1 MADSSY
7 ITQTLQKLVRIN
19 SVNPSLEDTGAG
31 EKEIGLFIT
40 DELDKAGITPEIDE
54 LAPGRIN
61 VTGIIPGSGNG
72 KSLILNAHMDT
83 VGVAGM
89 DDPFSGRI
97 KNGNLYGRGSY
108 DMKGSIAAILDA
120 GKRLIQEK
128 IPLRGDVILSFVAD
142 EEFESIGAK
151 RFVEKYK
158 ADAAIV
164 TEPTDLQICLAHRG
178 FGVYKVETKGKTAHG
193 GNHKLGTD
201 ANMKMGLLLK
211 ELEKHARNLP
221 GQKQHPLCGEASVHV
236 PLIKG
241 GNSLFIYSDACTIHV
256 ERRTLPS
263 ETKDQVT
270 RELLAI
276 IHKLEKND
284 PDFKASLEC
293 IIWRDPYETAPDT
306 PIVKELQHAFKSVLG
321 INPPFIGHTWWE
333 DSAIFGQSGIETVI
347 AGPKGKGI
355 HEATEWVEIDSVVNL
370 SDILYDTSVRFCR

>member
-1 MADSSY
+1 M
-7 ITQTLQKLVRIN
+7 
-19 SVNPSLEDTGAG
+19 
-31 EKEIGLFIT
+31 
-40 DELDKAGITPEIDE
+40 
-54 LAPGRIN
+54 
-61 VTGIIPGSGNG
+61 
-72 KSLILNAHMDT
+72 
-83 VGVAGM
+83 
-89 DDPFSGRI
+89 
-97 KNGNLYGRGSY
+97 
-108 DMKGSIAAILDA
+108 
-120 GKRLIQEK
+120 
-128 IPLRGDVILSFVAD
+128 AD

-211 ELEKHARNLP
+211 ELEKHARKLP

-256 ERRTLPS
+256 ERRTLPG
-263 ETKDQVT
+263 ETKENVT

-276 IHKLEKND
+276 IHKLEEKD

-293 IIWRDPYETAPDT
+293 IIWRDPYEINRNT
-306 PIVKELQHAFKSVLG
+306 PIVKELNHAFKSVLG
-321 INPPFIGHTWWE
+321 SPPSYVGHTWWE
-333 DSAIFGQSGIETVI
+333 DSAIFGQAGIETVI
-347 AGPKGKGI
+347 AGPKGNGI
-355 HEATEWVEIDSVVNL
+355 HEAVEWVEIDSVVNL
-370 SDILYDTSVRFCR
+370 SDILYDTALRFCR